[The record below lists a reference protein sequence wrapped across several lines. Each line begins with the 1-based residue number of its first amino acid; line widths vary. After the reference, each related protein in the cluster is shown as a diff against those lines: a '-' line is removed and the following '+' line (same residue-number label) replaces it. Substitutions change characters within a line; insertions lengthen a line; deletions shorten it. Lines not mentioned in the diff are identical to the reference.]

1 MLDTNKIIDKLAPV
15 IVETVGDNSSR
26 SIVKTYKSLDGEN
39 HISDLLVTADKFTNI
54 CSHIKNFDEIFVK
67 YITMLNTVA
76 PKRWHE
82 RFRAYAIS
90 YFMNCTEWDID
101 SKKEV
106 EKCFTELQKMVEKNK
121 NGFMALLDYSAKQI
135 SDYLGSNKVQKF
147 QASWEKVTQEE
158 MVELTKKIPVKLQNV
173 KLYHGTSYDN
183 YLRIKHDGYIKT
195 TDYTDGTYSNDNIAF
210 RYKNESGYVFTSDS
224 LDFPISFCFGGY
236 RNNSISWAY
245 KESKEKE
252 RKNTDIG
259 VVFEIDSTKYEI
271 FYYPN
276 KGESEFLIK
285 GNVNLKDTKVIFYD
299 FNGGS
304 IKQITEE
311 EANAAAAEGGKVK

>member
-26 SIVKTYKSLDGEN
+26 SIVKTYKSLDGES

-54 CSHIKNFDEIFVK
+54 CSHIKNLDEIVIK
-67 YITMLNTVA
+67 YITMLNTIA

-90 YFMNCTEWDID
+90 YFMNCAEWDID
-101 SKKEV
+101 NEEEI
-106 EKCFTELQKMVEKNK
+106 EKHFAELQKMIEKNK
-121 NGFMALLDYSAKQI
+121 NGFVALLDYSAEQI
-135 SDYLGSNKVQKF
+135 SNYLGLNKVQKF
-147 QASWEKVTQEE
+147 QASWENATQEE

-195 TDYTDGTYSNDNIAF
+195 TDYTNGTYSNDNIAF

-236 RNNSISWAY
+236 RDNSISWAY
-245 KESKEKE
+245 GESKEKE